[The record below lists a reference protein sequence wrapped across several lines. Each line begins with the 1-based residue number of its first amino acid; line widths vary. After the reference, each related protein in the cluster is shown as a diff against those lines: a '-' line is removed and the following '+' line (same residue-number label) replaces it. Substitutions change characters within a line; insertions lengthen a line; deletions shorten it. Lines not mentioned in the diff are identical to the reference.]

1 MGRFKLKK
9 RELWIDMTPM
19 SDVMVLLLTFFMLT
33 ATFVK
38 KEPVQVNTPGSV
50 SSIDVPDHD
59 VLSIL
64 IDPKGRVFMSLD
76 KKADMMSLLDEVSTK
91 YNLNFNMDEK
101 RAFGSVSSF
110 GVPINQLK
118 AFLDMKAEER
128 EAYLSSAEV
137 KGVPCDSANNEFK
150 DWVEAA
156 RNINPDME
164 ISIKS
169 DAKTSYKVIKDV
181 MNSLQDIKCN
191 RYKLITNLKKVKAV
205 DE

>member
-1 MGRFKLKK
+1 MGRFKITKK
-9 RELWIDMTPM
+9 DTFIDMTPM

-38 KEPVQVNTPGSV
+38 KEPVQINTPGSV
-50 SSIDVPDHD
+50 SSINVPDHN
-59 VLSIL
+59 VLNIL

-76 KKADMMSLLDEVSTK
+76 KKTDMMSTLDAICEK
-91 YNLNFNMDEK
+91 YNLSFTMDEK

-118 AFLDMKAEER
+118 SFLDMEAGAR
-128 EAYLSSAEV
+128 EAYLSSESIE
-137 KGVPCDSANNEFK
+137 GVPCDSTNNEFK

-156 RNINPDME
+156 REINPDLT

-169 DAKTSYKVIKDV
+169 DATTSYKVINDV

-191 RYKLITNLKKVKAV
+191 RYNLITNLKKVKAI

>member
-1 MGRFKLKK
+1 MGHFKIKK
-9 RELWIDMTPM
+9 RDIFIDMTPM

-38 KEPVQVNTPGSV
+38 KEPVQINTPGSV
-50 SSIDVPDHD
+50 SSIDIPDHD

-64 IDPKGRVFMSLD
+64 VDPKGRVFMCLD
-76 KKADMMSLLDEVSTK
+76 KKADMMSMLDAISEK
-91 YNLNFNMDEK
+91 YNLTFNMAEK
-101 RAFGSVSSF
+101 RAFGNVSSF

-118 AFLDMKAEER
+118 SFLDMSNEER
-128 EAYLSSAEV
+128 DTYLSSESI

-156 RNINPDME
+156 RDINPDLT

-169 DAKTSYKVIKDV
+169 DAKTSYKVIKAV

-191 RYKLITNLKKVKAV
+191 RYNLITNLKKVKAV